1 MKTIVGLIGLAIL
14 LNASECSK
22 KEIALANT
30 RWKILEFRQPNATSA
45 QLPTKDYIL
54 EFQNENSL
62 NIRLDVNN
70 CMGSYEITDKGA
82 IRISPLGCT
91 KMCCDSEFALNLVNN
106 FSKMQTFKVK
116 AKTLYLKGEG
126 EIILEKLD

>member
-1 MKTIVGLIGLAIL
+1 MKTIVGLIGLVIL

-70 CMGSYEITDKGA
+70 CMGSYEITGKGA

-91 KMCCDSEFALNLVNN
+91 KMCCDSEFAMNLA
-106 FSKMQTFKVK
+106 M
-116 AKTLYLKGEG
+116 TLSQMHTLKLKKNKLTLTGEG
-126 EIILEKLD
+126 RILLELLE

>member
-1 MKTIVGLIGLAIL
+1 MKTIVGLIGLAL
-14 LNASECSK
+14 LLSASECGK
-22 KEIALANT
+22 KEIVLAGT
-30 RWKILEFRQPNATSA
+30 RWKVSEMRQPNATSA

-91 KMCCDSEFALNLVNN
+91 KMCCDSEFALNLTQAL
-106 FSKMQTFKVK
+106 STMQTFK
-116 AKTLYLKGEG
+116 LKNDVLHLSGQG
-126 EIILEKLD
+126 KIMLELLE

>member
-1 MKTIVGLIGLAIL
+1 MKTIVGLIGLAL
-14 LNASECSK
+14 LLSASECGK
-22 KEIALANT
+22 KEIVLAGT
-30 RWKILEFRQPNATSA
+30 RWKVSEMRQPNATSA

-91 KMCCDSEFALNLVNN
+91 KMCCDSEFALSLAQAL
-106 FSKMQTFKVK
+106 STMQTFK
-116 AKTLYLKGEG
+116 LKNDMLHLSGQG
-126 EIILEKLD
+126 KIMLELLE